1 MEELVSRS
9 HGKKGENVIRIINFR
24 ERHFQLSSTAS
35 RYGHV
40 SAEKIQA
47 KWTISE
53 EHYAKAILLGEHIEV
68 K

>member
-1 MEELVSRS
+1 MEESVSRS
-9 HGKKGENVIRIINFR
+9 HGKKGENMIRLINLG

-35 RYGHV
+35 RYGHI
-40 SAEKIQA
+40 SDAKIQA

-53 EHYAKAILLGEHIEV
+53 DHYAKAILLGENIEV